1 MIVVKNGGELKDI
14 FYYKVEFLSIVNNLG
29 IDFFQVFF
37 KFINCLDLCYMLEL
51 GGLCVKL

>member
-14 FYYKVEFLSIVNNLG
+14 FYYKMEFLSIVNNLG
-29 IDFFQVFF
+29 IDFFQGFF